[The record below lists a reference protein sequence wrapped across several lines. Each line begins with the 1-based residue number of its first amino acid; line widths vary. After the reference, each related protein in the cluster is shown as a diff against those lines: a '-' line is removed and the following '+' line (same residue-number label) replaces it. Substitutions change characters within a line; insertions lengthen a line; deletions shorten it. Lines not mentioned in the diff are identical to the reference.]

1 MAHEIFIS
9 HSSKD
14 KTIADAIVACL
25 ERRGLRCWVAPRDI
39 VAGMDWSASIIDGIN
54 GAKVMVLILSEN
66 SNVSKQVLREIER
79 AANRGISILP
89 FRVSDV
95 ELSKSLEYFLSS
107 AHWLDAYHGKLKDH
121 IDVLSNNVAN
131 ILDKQDAIVDVK
143 APDSN
148 SKNQK
153 RLALFVVAAV
163 ILFIGLI
170 TAFLGWS
177 SHNKKTTIQNALNQ
191 GDYEAVLML
200 DPTNAQAIGMQ
211 DKAEELTKAIAIG
224 NFEKALEL
232 DPENQI
238 ALAQKKKA
246 KVEEAIAAG
255 DFKTALALD
264 PDNKQAIAL
273 KKEQIRYSSGI
284 GGTKSYIQLWQK
296 HSGP

>member
-1 MAHEIFIS
+1 MRFFYAITGRDLYYLKHFFSFRSKVLSVNSRRLVVQTLRLFETIQRSELTLPTFLIRKRKMAHEIFIS

-131 ILDKQDAIVDVK
+131 ILDNRM
-143 APDSN
+143 P
-148 SKNQK
+148 
-153 RLALFVVAAV
+153 L
-163 ILFIGLI
+163 
-170 TAFLGWS
+170 
-177 SHNKKTTIQNALNQ
+177 
-191 GDYEAVLML
+191 LM
-200 DPTNAQAIGMQ
+200 
-211 DKAEELTKAIAIG
+211 
-224 NFEKALEL
+224 
-232 DPENQI
+232 
-238 ALAQKKKA
+238 
-246 KVEEAIAAG
+246 
-255 DFKTALALD
+255 
-264 PDNKQAIAL
+264 
-273 KKEQIRYSSGI
+273 
-284 GGTKSYIQLWQK
+284 
-296 HSGP
+296 